1 MSAPPPDRMLMR
13 AVAEVVINEEKARAA
28 ADRELADRIAALEA
42 RPIEKPADEP
52 LLVPPELAAQI
63 RSLQQ
68 MLDEPPPVIAP
79 PEPPQLPRRLT
90 GTTVNRDGELVVLY
104 SDGSSERHGK
114 VVGPRGE
121 AGPPGRDGA
130 PGAVG
135 AKGDAGQP
143 GRDGIKGDAGPPGPD
158 GVRGDQGPP
167 GRDGI
172 SVAAIAR
179 NHCGELMFTL
189 SDGTV
194 LAPIGEKAA

>member
-1 MSAPPPDRMLMR
+1 MSAPPLDRTLMR

-28 ADRELADRIAALEA
+28 ADHELADRIAALEV
-42 RPIEKPADEP
+42 RPIEKAAADEP

-68 MLDEPPPVIAP
+68 LLDEPPPVIAP

-104 SDGSSERHGK
+104 SDGTNERHGK

-121 AGPPGRDGA
+121 QGPPGRDGA
-130 PGAVG
+130 PGADGV
-135 AKGDAGQP
+135 KGDEGRR
-143 GRDGIKGDAGPPGPD
+143 GRDGVSIATT
-158 GVRGDQGPP
+158 
-167 GRDGI
+167 GI
-172 SVAAIAR
+172 NR
-179 NHCGELMFTL
+179 RGELVVTL

-194 LAPIGEKAA
+194 HTAGCVVDEKNDA

>member
-1 MSAPPPDRMLMR
+1 MSAPPLDRTLMR

-42 RPIEKPADEP
+42 RPIEKAAAAEP

-68 MLDEPPPVIAP
+68 MLDEPPTVIAP

-114 VVGPRGE
+114 VVGERGE
-121 AGPPGRDGA
+121 QGPPGRDGA

-135 AKGDAGQP
+135 AKGDE
-143 GRDGIKGDAGPPGPD
+143 
-158 GVRGDQGPP
+158 GPP
-167 GRDGI
+167 GRDGV
-172 SVAAIAR
+172 SVVAIAR
-179 NHCGELMFTL
+179 NHFGELMFTL

-194 LAPIGEKAA
+194 LAPVGRDEKAA